1 MPISVPDIFR
11 FSNFTFAAF
20 PRKLNRKFLSM
31 QAQLEAIISETES
44 AVPGIQTRPEFDAF
58 KARISGPNGSL
69 TQVMKSIGKL
79 PKEEKPAAGKLIN
92 AAKQRIDAALA
103 GALARIEENELAAKL
118 GDPIDPSLASPDD
131 FSGMVH
137 PLTQVREEICRVFHR
152 LGFTIA
158 EGPELESEWF
168 CFDALNTPE
177 SHPARDMQDTLFLP
191 AGTVSKDAP
200 KKGEEAYVMRSHT
213 SSVQIRTMLS
223 RKPPIR
229 IIAPGRCFRRDTVDA
244 THSANFHQIEGLWVD
259 KNVTLKDL
267 KSVLDSFVR
276 EIFGSSVETRL
287 RPSFFPFTEPSFEM
301 DIKSPNLGRLSD
313 RWLEI
318 MGCGLVDPKVFE
330 NVGIDSEEWSG
341 LAFGVGLER
350 IAMLVHGID
359 DIRHFYANDL
369 RFLRQ
374 FA

>member
-1 MPISVPDIFR
+1 MQHQLANIVSEAN
-11 FSNFTFAAF
+11 SAA
-20 PRKLNRKFLSM
+20 P
-31 QAQLEAIISETES
+31 AIK
-44 AVPGIQTRPEFDAF
+44 TRPEFEVF
-58 KARISGPNGSL
+58 KAGLVGSKGSM
-69 TQVMKSIGKL
+69 TAVMKLMGSI
-79 PKEEKPAAGKLIN
+79 PKEEKPAMGKLIN
-92 AAKQRIDAALA
+92 EAKQKLEAIFAET
-103 GALARIEENELAAKL
+103 LARIEDAELAAKL
-118 GDPIDPSLASPDD
+118 GAPIDPSLPSPDD
-131 FSGMVH
+131 FAGTRH
-137 PLTQVREEICRVFHR
+137 PLSQIREEVCGIFHR

-158 EGPELESEWF
+158 EGPELETEWF
-168 CFDALNTPE
+168 CFDALNTPAN
-177 SHPARDMQDTLFLP
+177 HPARDMQDTLFLP
-191 AGTVSKDAP
+191 AETKATDAP
-200 KKGEEAYVMRSHT
+200 KKADEAYLLRSHT

-229 IIAPGRCFRRDTVDA
+229 IVAPGRCFRRDTVDA
-244 THSANFHQIEGLWVD
+244 THSANFHQIEGLWID

-276 EIFGSSVETRL
+276 EVFGNAAETRL

-301 DIKSPNLGRLSD
+301 DIRVPNMGALSN

-330 NVGIDSEEWSG
+330 NVGLDAGEWSG
-341 LAFGVGLER
+341 LAFGMGIER

>member
-1 MPISVPDIFR
+1 
-11 FSNFTFAAF
+11 
-20 PRKLNRKFLSM
+20 M
-31 QAQLEAIISETES
+31 QAQLEAIVSETET
-44 AVPGIQTRPEFDAF
+44 AVRGVATRPEFDAF
-58 KARISGPNGSL
+58 KAKITGPNGSL
-69 TQVMKSIGKL
+69 TQAMKSIGKL

-103 GALARIEENELAAKL
+103 AALARIEESELAAKL
-118 GDPIDPSLASPDD
+118 GAPIDATLPSPDD
-131 FSGMVH
+131 FSGSAH
-137 PLTQVREEICRVFHR
+137 PLSQVREEICRVFHR
-152 LGFTIA
+152 LGFTVA

-168 CFDALNTPE
+168 CFDALNTPD

-191 AGTVSKDAP
+191 AGTVAKDAP
-200 KKGEEAYVMRSHT
+200 KKGDEAYVMRSHT
-213 SSVQIRTMLS
+213 SSVQIRTMLA

-229 IIAPGRCFRRDTVDA
+229 VIAPGRCFRRDTVDA
-244 THSANFHQIEGLWVD
+244 THSANFHQVEGLWVD
-259 KNVTLKDL
+259 RNVTLKDL
-267 KSVLDSFVR
+267 KSVLDFFVR
-276 EIFGSSVETRL
+276 EIFGNAVETRL

-301 DIKSPNLGRLSD
+301 DIKSPNLGRLSG

-330 NVGIDSEEWSG
+330 NVGVDAGTWSG

>member
-1 MPISVPDIFR
+1 
-11 FSNFTFAAF
+11 
-20 PRKLNRKFLSM
+20 M
-31 QAQLEAIISETES
+31 QAQLETIISETETT
-44 AVPGIQTRPEFDAF
+44 APGISTRPEFDAF

-103 GALARIEENELAAKL
+103 SALARIEENELAGKL
-118 GDPIDPSLASPDD
+118 GEPIDSTLPSPDD
-131 FSGMVH
+131 FSGMAH
-137 PLTQVREEICRVFHR
+137 PLTQVREEICRVFHK

-158 EGPELESEWF
+158 EGPELESEWY

-177 SHPARDMQDTLFLP
+177 THPARDMQDTLFLP
-191 AGTVSKDAP
+191 AGTVAKDAP
-200 KKGEEAYVMRSHT
+200 KKGDEAYIMRSHT

-229 IIAPGRCFRRDTVDA
+229 VIAPGRCFRRDTVDA
-244 THSANFHQIEGLWVD
+244 THSANFHQVEGLWVD

-276 EIFGSSVETRL
+276 EIFGSTVETRL

-301 DIKSPNLGRLSD
+301 DIKSPNLGRISG

-330 NVGIDSEEWSG
+330 NVEIDPAEWSG

>member
-1 MPISVPDIFR
+1 
-11 FSNFTFAAF
+11 
-20 PRKLNRKFLSM
+20 M
-31 QAQLEAIISETES
+31 QAQLEAIISEAEAAAPTLR
-44 AVPGIQTRPEFDAF
+44 TRPEFEAF
-58 KARISGPNGSL
+58 KAKIAGTHGAL
-69 TQVMKSIGKL
+69 TQAMKAIGKL
-79 PKEEKPAAGKLIN
+79 PKEEKPAAGKLVN
-92 AAKQRIDAALA
+92 AAKQRIEAIFAA
-103 GALARIEENELAAKL
+103 ALARIEEAELAAKL
-118 GDPIDPSLASPDD
+118 GAPEDVSLDSPDD
-131 FSGMVH
+131 FEGTIH

-152 LGFTIA
+152 LGFTVA

-191 AGTVSKDAP
+191 AGTVAEDAP
-200 KKGEEAYVMRSHT
+200 KKGNEAYIMRSHT
-213 SSVQIRTMLS
+213 SSVQIRTMLA

-229 IIAPGRCFRRDTVDA
+229 VVAPGRCFRRDTVDA
-244 THSANFHQIEGLWVD
+244 THSANFHQVEGLWVD
-259 KNVTLKDL
+259 KSVTLKDL

-276 EIFGSSVETRL
+276 EVFGNAVETRL

-301 DIKSPNLGRLSD
+301 DIKSPNLGRLSG

-330 NVGIDSEEWSG
+330 NVGIDPDAWSG

>member
-1 MPISVPDIFR
+1 M
-11 FSNFTFAAF
+11 TMQEQLAAIV
-20 PRKLNRKFLSM
+20 N
-31 QAQLEAIISETES
+31 EVETAI
-44 AVPGIQTRPEFDAF
+44 VGIKTRPEFETF
-58 KARISGPNGSL
+58 KAKIVGGNGSL
-69 TQVMKSIGKL
+69 TAAMKLMGKL

-92 AAKQRIDAALA
+92 EAKKKIEAAFATELTA
-103 GALARIEENELAAKL
+103 IEEAELAARL
-118 GDPIDPSLASPDD
+118 GAPIDPTLPSPDD
-131 FSGMVH
+131 FAGMKH
-137 PLTQVREEICRVFHR
+137 PLTQTREEICRIFSR

-158 EGPELESEWF
+158 DGPELESEWY
-168 CFDALNTPE
+168 CFDALNTPA
-177 SHPARDMQDTLFLP
+177 SHPARDMQDTLFMP
-191 AGTVSKDAP
+191 AGTISKDAS
-200 KKGEEAYVMRSHT
+200 KKGDEAYIMRSHT
-213 SSVQIRTMLS
+213 SSVQIRTMLAS
-223 RKPPIR
+223 QPPIR

-244 THSANFHQIEGLWVD
+244 THSANFHQVEGLWVD

-267 KSVLDSFVR
+267 KSVLDFFVR
-276 EIFGSSVETRL
+276 EIFGSTVETRL

-301 DIKSPNLGRLSD
+301 DIKSQNLGALSG

-330 NVGIDSEEWSG
+330 NVGIDPQQWSG

-374 FA
+374 F

>member
-1 MPISVPDIFR
+1 
-11 FSNFTFAAF
+11 
-20 PRKLNRKFLSM
+20 M
-31 QAQLEAIISETES
+31 QAQLEAIVSETET
-44 AVPGIQTRPEFDAF
+44 AVFGIQTRPEFDAF
-58 KARISGPNGSL
+58 KAHIVGPNGSL

-92 AAKQRIDAALA
+92 AAKQRIEAALSS
-103 GALARIEENELAAKL
+103 ALSRIEENELASKL
-118 GDPIDPSLASPDD
+118 GAPVDPTLDSPDD
-131 FSGMVH
+131 FSGMTH
-137 PLTQVREEICRVFHR
+137 PLTQVRDEICRVFHR

-158 EGPELESEWF
+158 EGPELESEWY

-191 AGTVSKDAP
+191 AGTVSKDAS
-200 KKGEEAYVMRSHT
+200 KKGDEAYIMRSHT

-244 THSANFHQIEGLWVD
+244 THSANFHQVEGLWVD
-259 KNVTLKDL
+259 KNVSLKDL
-267 KSVLDSFVR
+267 KSVLDFFVR
-276 EIFGSSVETRL
+276 EIFGSTVETRL

-301 DIKSPNLGRLSD
+301 DIKSPNLGQLSG

-318 MGCGLVDPKVFE
+318 MGCGMVDPKVFE
-330 NVGIDSEEWSG
+330 NVGIDANEWSG

>member
-1 MPISVPDIFR
+1 
-11 FSNFTFAAF
+11 
-20 PRKLNRKFLSM
+20 M
-31 QAQLEAIISETES
+31 QAQLEAIISETET
-44 AVPGIQTRPEFDAF
+44 AAPGIATRPEFDAF
-58 KARISGPNGSL
+58 KARVSGPNGSL

-103 GALARIEENELAAKL
+103 AALARIEENELAAKL
-118 GDPIDPSLASPDD
+118 GEPVDPTQTSPDD
-131 FSGMVH
+131 FAGSAH

-158 EGPELESEWF
+158 EGPELESEWY

-191 AGTVSKDAP
+191 AGTVAKDAP
-200 KKGEEAYVMRSHT
+200 KKGDEAYIMRSHT

-229 IIAPGRCFRRDTVDA
+229 VIAPGRCFRRDTVDA
-244 THSANFHQIEGLWVD
+244 THSANFHQVEGLWVD
-259 KNVTLKDL
+259 RNVTLKDL

-276 EIFGSSVETRL
+276 EIFGSTVETRL

-330 NVGIDSEEWSG
+330 NVGIDAGEWTG

>member
-1 MPISVPDIFR
+1 
-11 FSNFTFAAF
+11 
-20 PRKLNRKFLSM
+20 M
-31 QAQLEAIISETES
+31 QTKLEAIISETETV
-44 AVPGIQTRPEFDAF
+44 APGLRTRPEFDAF
-58 KARISGPNGSL
+58 KAHICGSNGLL
-69 TQVMKSIGKL
+69 TQVTKTIGKL
-79 PKEEKPAAGKLIN
+79 PKEEKPAAGKLVN
-92 AAKQRIDAALA
+92 AAKQRVDAALA
-103 GALARIEENELAAKL
+103 AALKTIEENELAAKL
-118 GDPIDPSLASPDD
+118 GEPIDASLPSPDD
-131 FSGMVH
+131 FEGMTH
-137 PLTQVREEICRVFHR
+137 PLSQVREEICRVFHR
-152 LGFTIA
+152 LGFTIV

-191 AGTVSKDAP
+191 AGTVAKDAP
-200 KKGEEAYVMRSHT
+200 KKGNEAYIMRSHT
-213 SSVQIRTMLS
+213 SSVQIRTMLAQ
-223 RKPPIR
+223 KPPIR
-229 IIAPGRCFRRDTVDA
+229 IVAPGRCFRRDTPDA

-259 KNVTLKDL
+259 KNVSLKDL
-267 KSVLDSFVR
+267 KSVLDFFVR

-313 RWLEI
+313 KWLEI

-330 NVGIDSEEWSG
+330 NVGVDAAEWSG

-350 IAMLVHGID
+350 IAMLVHGIA